1 MSRLEDIISAAEADA
16 ALAPLSAYDHVVL
29 AVSGGPDSVALLALV
44 YDWMMRTPD
53 ARPAISVATVDHG
66 LRPQSASEAAA
77 VAALSAAFGLLHAT
91 LVWQGKKPQ
100 HGLPNA
106 ARDARYALLVEHA
119 RKLATP
125 AHQRIAI
132 VTAHTE
138 DDQAETLFMRL
149 ARGGGVRAL
158 AAMSAKRA
166 LVDDNGRI
174 VIDLVRPLLA
184 LPKRRLLATIAA
196 RGLAYAEDP
205 TNTDPAYERP
215 RIRAA
220 LAASGLAS
228 SALAKTAARMQSA
241 KEVIDYAK
249 RALAAAAHLQ
259 CNGGIFASCDRAA
272 FDAAPSFL
280 RQEFLRDLIV
290 AFGGTTPPPQTSEI
304 ERLVAELA
312 DAGECRATLGG
323 AVVSAGSSHIR
334 IWREP
339 GRMAREPLTLMPGD
353 SIIWDDRFRLALAT
367 SAAAPLVVRPL
378 GTEAYQAIARM
389 IPKRG
394 SLPAAAAHGLPAF
407 FAADVLLAVPA
418 LGFTQ
423 SATET
428 GILCKPLPALKGLE
442 FGA

>member
-1 MSRLEDIISAAEADA
+1 MSRSEDIISAAEADA
-16 ALAPLSAYDHVVL
+16 ALAPLSAYDHVLL

-44 YDWMMRTPD
+44 HDWMKRLPD
-53 ARPAISVATVDHG
+53 APPSVSVATVDHA

-77 VAALSAAFGLLHAT
+77 VAALSAAFGLPHVT
-91 LVWQGKKPQ
+91 LVWEGKKPQ

-106 ARDARYALLVEHA
+106 ARDARYALLVAHA

-125 AHQRIAI
+125 AHPRIAI

-158 AAMSAKRA
+158 AAMPAKRRLA
-166 LVDDNGRI
+166 DDNGEI
-174 VIDLVRPLLA
+174 IIDLVRPLLA

-196 RGLAYAEDP
+196 RGIAYAEDP

-215 RIRAA
+215 RIRTA
-220 LAASGLAS
+220 LAASGLAA
-228 SALAKTAARMQSA
+228 SALARTAARMHSA
-241 KEVIDYAK
+241 KEVIGYAK
-249 RALAAAAHLQ
+249 RALATAAHLQ
-259 CNGGIFASCDRAA
+259 FNDGIFASCDRAA
-272 FDAAPSFL
+272 FDAAPPYL
-280 RQEFLRDLIV
+280 QQEFLRDLIV

-312 DAGECRATLGG
+312 DASERRATLGG

-334 IWREP
+334 IWREL

-353 SIIWDDRFRLALAT
+353 TLIWDDRFRIALPP
-367 SAAAPLVVRPL
+367 SAPTPFLVRPL
-378 GTEAYQAIARM
+378 GPEAYQAIAGM
-389 IPKRG
+389 ISKRG
-394 SLPAAAAHGLPAF
+394 SLPASAAHGLPAF
-407 FAADVLLAVPA
+407 YAADVLLAVPA

-423 SATET
+423 SAMEA
-428 GILCKPLPALKGLE
+428 GILSEPLPALKGLE
-442 FGA
+442 FAT